1 MRKSSISPVRPYIVA
16 LALVVAAT
24 LLTHRLRPWIEE
36 AVIFLPAFTAI
47 VIGAWYG
54 GLGPGLVATVT
65 SALLCEFSL
74 FEPYRSFSA
83 TASPARLGLFLLVGG
98 LIAALAAARSR
109 AADVERERRRWH
121 EGILSTIADAVIA
134 SDHEGRVSFLNA
146 AAESLVG
153 WQRLEA
159 PGRPLTEVFVAAD
172 GGTAVPME
180 HLARRLLSEDTV
192 GDLTGPALLHARD
205 GMTTPIESR
214 FAPIRDEA
222 GVLLG
227 IAVIFRDIAERR
239 RSEESMARLAAL
251 VETSNDA
258 IIIWT
263 LEGRV
268 ATWNPGA
275 ERMYG
280 YSAAEALGQPSFL
293 LVPPEREDVFHEV
306 LARIEQGERLEHFE
320 TVRLRKDGSRVE
332 VSVTMSPVRGADGAL
347 VGISSIARDISER
360 RQAEEELRRARDD
373 LELRVQQRTVEL
385 MEANAALEAE
395 IARRERAEAARTELW
410 RQLVTAE
417 EQERSRLAR
426 ELHDQMGQHLTAL
439 MLGLKALEDNWRGAT
454 GVPERLKRSHDL
466 AGRIGQDVHRIA
478 WELRP
483 TALDDLGLRAALA
496 NYAEEWSKLCDVAV
510 QFRVVGLDS
519 QRLPS
524 TIESTIYRIVQ
535 EALTNVLKHAEARV
549 VNLVLG
555 LRDHHVF
562 AIVEDDGRGFEPRGL
577 DAGPDMVRSLG
588 VLGMRERLALVGG
601 KLEIDSAPGEGSV
614 IIASIPLHTSE
625 ATPSHGE
632 EANSSGR

>member
-1 MRKSSISPVRPYIVA
+1 MRRNCFSPVQPYIVA

-36 AVIFLPAFTAI
+36 AAIFLPAFAAI

-54 GLGPGLVATVT
+54 GLGPGLFATVA
-65 SALLCEFSL
+65 SALLCEFLL

-98 LIAALAAARSR
+98 LIAALASARSR
-109 AADVERERRRWH
+109 AAAVEQVRRRWH
-121 EGILSTIADAVIA
+121 EGILATIADAVIA
-134 SDHEGRVSFLNA
+134 SDQEGRVSFLNA

-153 WQRLEA
+153 WERQEA
-159 PGRPLTEVFVAAD
+159 LGRPLAEVFRAVDSGAAF
-172 GGTAVPME
+172 PME
-180 HLARRLLSEDTV
+180 HLVRRLLTEGKVT
-192 GDLTGPALLHARD
+192 DLTGPTLLHSRD
-205 GMTTPIESR
+205 GTTTPIEFQ
-214 FAPIRDEA
+214 FAPIRDQA
-222 GVLLG
+222 GDLLG
-227 IAVIFRDIAERR
+227 VAVIFRDIAERR

-258 IIIWT
+258 IVIWT

-280 YSAAEALGQPSFL
+280 YSAAEALGQPSVL
-293 LVPPEREDVFHEV
+293 LVPPEREDVFREV

-320 TVRLRKDGSRVE
+320 TVRWRKDGSRVE
-332 VSVTMSPVRGADGAL
+332 VSVTMSAVRGADGAL
-347 VGISSIARDISER
+347 VGISSIARDITDR

-373 LELRVQQRTVEL
+373 LELRVQQRTAEL
-385 MEANAALEAE
+385 IEANAALEAE

-439 MLGLKALEDNWRGAT
+439 MLGLKALEDDLQGAA
-454 GVPERLKRSHDL
+454 GVRERLQRSHDL
-466 AGRIGQDVHRIA
+466 VGRIGQDVHRIA

-483 TALDDLGLRAALA
+483 TALDDLGLQAALA
-496 NYAEEWSKLCDVAV
+496 NYAEEWSKHSDVAV
-510 QFRVVGLDS
+510 QFRIAGLDS
-519 QRLPS
+519 RRLPS
-524 TIESTIYRIVQ
+524 PIESTIYRIVQ
-535 EALTNVLKHAEARV
+535 EALTNILKHAEAQA

-555 LRDHHVF
+555 LRDHHAFV
-562 AIVEDDGRGFEPRGL
+562 IVEDDGRGFEPRGL
-577 DAGPDMVRSLG
+577 ESDPDTVRRLG

-614 IIASIPLHTSE
+614 IIASIPLLTSE
-625 ATPSHGE
+625 APTSDGE
-632 EANSSGR
+632 DANSPGR